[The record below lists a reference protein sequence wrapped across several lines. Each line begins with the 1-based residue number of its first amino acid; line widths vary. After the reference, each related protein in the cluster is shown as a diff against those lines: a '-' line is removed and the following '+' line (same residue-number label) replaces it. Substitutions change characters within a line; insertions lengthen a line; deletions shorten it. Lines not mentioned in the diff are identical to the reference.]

1 MPRAMQCPTA
11 ATLVEQTNM
20 TQQSRIL
27 NTAQLLNLLGI
38 GRTALYTTLIK
49 SQNFPKPFKI
59 GLRNNAWFRADVE
72 AWIDQRAAG
81 FAA

>member
-1 MPRAMQCPTA
+1 
-11 ATLVEQTNM
+11 M

-59 GLRNNAWFRADVE
+59 GLRNNAWFRVDVE